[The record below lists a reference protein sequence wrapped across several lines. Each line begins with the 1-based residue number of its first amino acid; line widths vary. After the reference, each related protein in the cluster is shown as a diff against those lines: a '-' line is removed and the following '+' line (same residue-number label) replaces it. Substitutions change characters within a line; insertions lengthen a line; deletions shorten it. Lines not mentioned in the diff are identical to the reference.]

1 MKLFIAEK
9 PELGRAIAE
18 GLDGNYKS
26 GEGYIQKGDNI
37 VTWAFGHILEL
48 AKPEEYDEKYKLWKL
63 EDLPLPIKEFKY
75 LPKKE
80 SKKQLKIICDLIHS
94 DKITS
99 IVNCGDADDEG
110 QILVDEIIQYSKT
123 SKPVFRVLINDLT
136 PKAVKE
142 EIAKIK
148 PNADFKGMSERGF
161 ARSQADWIVG
171 INLTRAYTIMA
182 RKNGYEGILSVGRVQ
197 TPILALIV
205 NRDKEFENFKSIN
218 YYSLLGDFNI
228 NNNTI
233 KARLK
238 TEDKILDENLAKEI
252 KESCENQNAK
262 INLKIENKKEYPP
275 LPYNLLVLQA
285 ECAKLFGFSPDK
297 TLEITQILREK
308 HKAITY
314 NRSDCQYLPETMF
327 EQAPNILNIIKE
339 NLNSNDEIQ
348 ALIDSSD
355 LTIKSKA
362 FNDANISAHYGI
374 IPTQNKISSQLTQDE
389 LVVYNL
395 IAKRFIIQ
403 FFHPREYQT
412 TTINLEVNQRIFT
425 ATQNKTTKSGFRSLW
440 QNIDSEEEQEN
451 NENDINDLSILK
463 NGDIAKCSLIQIEKK
478 QTKPRPYYTMTT
490 LLKDLNSVAKYV
502 SDERIKKLL
511 IEKDKDKKG
520 ESGGIGTPA
529 TRSNHIKTLIEREYI
544 EVSKDKKQIIK
555 STKKGRDLIKLSPKS
570 LITPDMT
577 ALWFEQQKMIE
588 ISELRR
594 EQFLEEITKE
604 VISEIQR
611 IDKNQEFKILD
622 NENKP
627 KIQCPQCNKGFLTKR
642 KGKYGNFWGCSEF
655 KQGCKAIYPDNKGTP
670 NFETKQASND
680 TTHKC
685 PQCNKG
691 FLQRI
696 KSKNGNSWWWG
707 CSEFKQGCKAIYPDN
722 KGTPNFETKQ
732 ASNDTTHKCPQ
743 CNKGFLQRIKS
754 KNGNSWWWG
763 CSEFKQG
770 CKAMYYDDNGKPKII
785 NV

>member
-1 MKLFIAEK
+1 MRLFIAEK

-110 QILVDEIIQYSKT
+110 QILVDEIVQYSKT

-182 RKNGYEGILSVGRVQ
+182 RKNGYEDVLSVGRVQ

-205 NRDKEFENFKSIN
+205 NRDKEFENFKSID
-218 YYSLLGDFNI
+218 YFSLLGDFNI

-252 KESCENQNAK
+252 KKSCENQNAK

-297 TLEITQILREK
+297 TLEITQNLREK

-348 ALIDSSD
+348 ALIASSD

-412 TTINLEVNQRIFT
+412 NTINLEVNQRIFT

-440 QNIDSEEEQEN
+440 QNVDSEEEQEN

-463 NGDIAKCSLIQIEKK
+463 NGDIAKCSLMQIEKK

-707 CSEFKQGCKAIYPDN
+707 CSEFKQGCKA
-722 KGTPNFETKQ
+722 
-732 ASNDTTHKCPQ
+732 
-743 CNKGFLQRIKS
+743 
-754 KNGNSWWWG
+754 
-763 CSEFKQG
+763 
-770 CKAMYYDDNGKPKII
+770 MYYDDNGKPKII

>member
-1 MKLFIAEK
+1 MRLFIAEK

-110 QILVDEIIQYSKT
+110 QILVDEIVQYSKT

-182 RKNGYEGILSVGRVQ
+182 RKNGYEGVLSVGRVQ

-205 NRDKEFENFKSIN
+205 NRDKEFENFKSID
-218 YYSLLGDFNI
+218 YFSLLGDFNI

-252 KESCENQNAK
+252 KKSCENQNAK

-297 TLEITQILREK
+297 TLEITQNLREK

-348 ALIDSSD
+348 ALIASSD

-412 TTINLEVNQRIFT
+412 NTINLEVNQRIFT

-707 CSEFKQGCKAIYPDN
+707 CSEFKQGCKA
-722 KGTPNFETKQ
+722 
-732 ASNDTTHKCPQ
+732 
-743 CNKGFLQRIKS
+743 
-754 KNGNSWWWG
+754 
-763 CSEFKQG
+763 
-770 CKAMYYDDNGKPKII
+770 MYYD
-785 NV
+785 

>member
-1 MKLFIAEK
+1 MRLFIAEK

-182 RKNGYEGILSVGRVQ
+182 RKNGYEGVLSVGRVQ
-197 TPILALIV
+197 TPILSLIV
-205 NRDKEFENFKSIN
+205 NRDKEFENFKSID

-297 TLEITQILREK
+297 TLEITQNLREK

-348 ALIDSSD
+348 ALIASSD

-412 TTINLEVNQRIFT
+412 NTINLEVNQRIFT

-440 QNIDSEEEQEN
+440 QNVDSEEEQEN

-490 LLKDLNSVAKYV
+490 LLKDLNSVTKYV

-511 IEKDKDKKG
+511 MEKDKDKKG

-627 KIQCPQCNKGFLTKR
+627 KIQCPQCNKGFL
-642 KGKYGNFWGCSEF
+642 
-655 KQGCKAIYPDNKGTP
+655 
-670 NFETKQASND
+670 
-680 TTHKC
+680 
-685 PQCNKG
+685 
-691 FLQRI
+691 
-696 KSKNGNSWWWG
+696 
-707 CSEFKQGCKAIYPDN
+707 
-722 KGTPNFETKQ
+722 
-732 ASNDTTHKCPQ
+732 
-743 CNKGFLQRIKS
+743 QRIKS

-770 CKAMYYDDNGKPKII
+770 CKAMYYDNNNGKPKII

>member
-1 MKLFIAEK
+1 MRLFIAEK

-463 NGDIAKCSLIQIEKK
+463 NGDIAKCSLIQIKKK

-707 CSEFKQGCKAIYPDN
+707 CSEFKQGCKA
-722 KGTPNFETKQ
+722 
-732 ASNDTTHKCPQ
+732 
-743 CNKGFLQRIKS
+743 
-754 KNGNSWWWG
+754 
-763 CSEFKQG
+763 
-770 CKAMYYDDNGKPKII
+770 MY
-785 NV
+785 

>member
-1 MKLFIAEK
+1 MRLFIAEK

-197 TPILALIV
+197 TPILSLIV

-348 ALIDSSD
+348 ALIASSD

-440 QNIDSEEEQEN
+440 QNVDSEEEQEN

-511 IEKDKDKKG
+511 MEKDKDKKG

-627 KIQCPQCNKGFLTKR
+627 KIQCPQCNKGFL
-642 KGKYGNFWGCSEF
+642 
-655 KQGCKAIYPDNKGTP
+655 
-670 NFETKQASND
+670 
-680 TTHKC
+680 
-685 PQCNKG
+685 
-691 FLQRI
+691 
-696 KSKNGNSWWWG
+696 
-707 CSEFKQGCKAIYPDN
+707 
-722 KGTPNFETKQ
+722 
-732 ASNDTTHKCPQ
+732 
-743 CNKGFLQRIKS
+743 QRIKS

-770 CKAMYYDDNGKPKII
+770 CKAMYYDNNRKPK
-785 NV
+785 

>member
-627 KIQCPQCNKGFLTKR
+627 KIQCPQCNKGFL
-642 KGKYGNFWGCSEF
+642 
-655 KQGCKAIYPDNKGTP
+655 
-670 NFETKQASND
+670 
-680 TTHKC
+680 
-685 PQCNKG
+685 
-691 FLQRI
+691 QRI

-707 CSEFKQGCKAIYPDN
+707 CSEF
-722 KGTPNFETKQ
+722 
-732 ASNDTTHKCPQ
+732 
-743 CNKGFLQRIKS
+743 
-754 KNGNSWWWG
+754 
-763 CSEFKQG
+763 
-770 CKAMYYDDNGKPKII
+770 
-785 NV
+785 

>member
-182 RKNGYEGILSVGRVQ
+182 RKNGYEGVLSVGRVQ
-197 TPILALIV
+197 TPILSLIV
-205 NRDKEFENFKSIN
+205 NRDKEFENFKSID

-348 ALIDSSD
+348 ALIASSD

-440 QNIDSEEEQEN
+440 QNVDSEEEQEN

-511 IEKDKDKKG
+511 MEKDKDKKG

-627 KIQCPQCNKGFLTKR
+627 KIQCPQCNKGFL
-642 KGKYGNFWGCSEF
+642 
-655 KQGCKAIYPDNKGTP
+655 
-670 NFETKQASND
+670 
-680 TTHKC
+680 
-685 PQCNKG
+685 
-691 FLQRI
+691 
-696 KSKNGNSWWWG
+696 
-707 CSEFKQGCKAIYPDN
+707 
-722 KGTPNFETKQ
+722 
-732 ASNDTTHKCPQ
+732 
-743 CNKGFLQRIKS
+743 QRIKS

>member
-1 MKLFIAEK
+1 MRLFIAEK
-9 PELGRAIAE
+9 PELGKAIAE

-297 TLEITQILREK
+297 TLEITQNLREK

-348 ALIDSSD
+348 ALIASSD

-611 IDKNQEFKILD
+611 IDKNQ
-622 NENKP
+622 
-627 KIQCPQCNKGFLTKR
+627 
-642 KGKYGNFWGCSEF
+642 
-655 KQGCKAIYPDNKGTP
+655 
-670 NFETKQASND
+670 
-680 TTHKC
+680 
-685 PQCNKG
+685 
-691 FLQRI
+691 
-696 KSKNGNSWWWG
+696 
-707 CSEFKQGCKAIYPDN
+707 
-722 KGTPNFETKQ
+722 
-732 ASNDTTHKCPQ
+732 
-743 CNKGFLQRIKS
+743 
-754 KNGNSWWWG
+754 
-763 CSEFKQG
+763 
-770 CKAMYYDDNGKPKII
+770 
-785 NV
+785 

>member
-1 MKLFIAEK
+1 MRLFIAEK

-48 AKPEEYDEKYKLWKL
+48 AKPAEYDEKYKLWKF

-110 QILVDEIIQYSKT
+110 QILVDEIVQYSKT

-182 RKNGYEGILSVGRVQ
+182 RKNGYEGVLSVGRVQ

-205 NRDKEFENFKSIN
+205 NRDKEFENFKSID
-218 YYSLLGDFNI
+218 YFSLLGDFNI

-252 KESCENQNAK
+252 KKSCENQNAK

-297 TLEITQILREK
+297 TLEITQNLREK

-348 ALIDSSD
+348 ALIASSD

-440 QNIDSEEEQEN
+440 QNVDSEEEQEN

-511 IEKDKDKKG
+511 MEKDKDKKG

-642 KGKYGNFWGCSEF
+642 KGKYGNFWGCSE
-655 KQGCKAIYPDNKGTP
+655 YM
-670 NFETKQASND
+670 E
-680 TTHKC
+680 
-685 PQCNKG
+685 
-691 FLQRI
+691 
-696 KSKNGNSWWWG
+696 
-707 CSEFKQGCKAIYPDN
+707 GCKAIYPDN

>member
-1 MKLFIAEK
+1 MRLFIAEK

-110 QILVDEIIQYSKT
+110 QILVDEIVQYSKT

-182 RKNGYEGILSVGRVQ
+182 RKNGYEGVLSVGRVQ

-205 NRDKEFENFKSIN
+205 NRDKEFENFKSID
-218 YYSLLGDFNI
+218 YFSLLGDFNI

-252 KESCENQNAK
+252 KKSCENQNAK

-297 TLEITQILREK
+297 TLEITQNLREK

-348 ALIDSSD
+348 ALIASSD

-440 QNIDSEEEQEN
+440 QNVDSEEEQEN

-707 CSEFKQGCKAIYPDN
+707 CSEFKQGCKA
-722 KGTPNFETKQ
+722 
-732 ASNDTTHKCPQ
+732 
-743 CNKGFLQRIKS
+743 
-754 KNGNSWWWG
+754 
-763 CSEFKQG
+763 
-770 CKAMYYDDNGKPKII
+770 MYYDDNGKPKII

>member
-1 MKLFIAEK
+1 MRLFIAEK
-9 PELGRAIAE
+9 PELGKAIAE

-297 TLEITQILREK
+297 TLEITQNLREK

-348 ALIDSSD
+348 ALIASSD

-627 KIQCPQCNKGFLTKR
+627 KIQCPQCNKGFL
-642 KGKYGNFWGCSEF
+642 
-655 KQGCKAIYPDNKGTP
+655 
-670 NFETKQASND
+670 
-680 TTHKC
+680 
-685 PQCNKG
+685 
-691 FLQRI
+691 
-696 KSKNGNSWWWG
+696 
-707 CSEFKQGCKAIYPDN
+707 
-722 KGTPNFETKQ
+722 
-732 ASNDTTHKCPQ
+732 
-743 CNKGFLQRIKS
+743 QRIKS

>member
-1 MKLFIAEK
+1 
-9 PELGRAIAE
+9 
-18 GLDGNYKS
+18 
-26 GEGYIQKGDNI
+26 I

-197 TPILALIV
+197 TPILSLIV

-348 ALIDSSD
+348 ALIASSD

-440 QNIDSEEEQEN
+440 QNVDSEEEQEN

-511 IEKDKDKKG
+511 MEKDKDKKG

-627 KIQCPQCNKGFLTKR
+627 KIQCPQCNKGFL
-642 KGKYGNFWGCSEF
+642 
-655 KQGCKAIYPDNKGTP
+655 
-670 NFETKQASND
+670 
-680 TTHKC
+680 
-685 PQCNKG
+685 
-691 FLQRI
+691 
-696 KSKNGNSWWWG
+696 
-707 CSEFKQGCKAIYPDN
+707 
-722 KGTPNFETKQ
+722 
-732 ASNDTTHKCPQ
+732 
-743 CNKGFLQRIKS
+743 QRIKS

-770 CKAMYYDDNGKPKII
+770 CKAMYYDN
-785 NV
+785 

>member
-1 MKLFIAEK
+1 MRLFIAEK

-110 QILVDEIIQYSKT
+110 QILVDEIIQHSKT

-182 RKNGYEGILSVGRVQ
+182 RKNGYEGVLSVGRVQ
-197 TPILALIV
+197 TPILSLIV
-205 NRDKEFENFKSIN
+205 NRDKEFENFKSID

-297 TLEITQILREK
+297 TLEITQNLREK

-348 ALIDSSD
+348 ALIASSD

-627 KIQCPQCNKGFLTKR
+627 KIQCPQCNKGFL
-642 KGKYGNFWGCSEF
+642 
-655 KQGCKAIYPDNKGTP
+655 
-670 NFETKQASND
+670 
-680 TTHKC
+680 
-685 PQCNKG
+685 
-691 FLQRI
+691 
-696 KSKNGNSWWWG
+696 
-707 CSEFKQGCKAIYPDN
+707 
-722 KGTPNFETKQ
+722 
-732 ASNDTTHKCPQ
+732 
-743 CNKGFLQRIKS
+743 QRIKS

-770 CKAMYYDDNGKPKII
+770 CKAMYYDDNGKPK
-785 NV
+785 

>member
-1 MKLFIAEK
+1 MRLFIAEK

-627 KIQCPQCNKGFLTKR
+627 KIQCPQCNKGFL
-642 KGKYGNFWGCSEF
+642 
-655 KQGCKAIYPDNKGTP
+655 
-670 NFETKQASND
+670 
-680 TTHKC
+680 
-685 PQCNKG
+685 
-691 FLQRI
+691 
-696 KSKNGNSWWWG
+696 
-707 CSEFKQGCKAIYPDN
+707 
-722 KGTPNFETKQ
+722 
-732 ASNDTTHKCPQ
+732 
-743 CNKGFLQRIKS
+743 QRIKS

-770 CKAMYYDDNGKPKII
+770 CKAMYYDNNNGKPKII

>member
-348 ALIDSSD
+348 ALIASSD

-627 KIQCPQCNKGFLTKR
+627 KI
-642 KGKYGNFWGCSEF
+642 
-655 KQGCKAIYPDNKGTP
+655 
-670 NFETKQASND
+670 
-680 TTHKC
+680 
-685 PQCNKG
+685 
-691 FLQRI
+691 
-696 KSKNGNSWWWG
+696 
-707 CSEFKQGCKAIYPDN
+707 
-722 KGTPNFETKQ
+722 
-732 ASNDTTHKCPQ
+732 
-743 CNKGFLQRIKS
+743 
-754 KNGNSWWWG
+754 
-763 CSEFKQG
+763 
-770 CKAMYYDDNGKPKII
+770 
-785 NV
+785 

>member
-1 MKLFIAEK
+1 MRLFIAEK

-148 PNADFKGMSERGF
+148 SNADFKGMSERGF

-182 RKNGYEGILSVGRVQ
+182 RKNGYEGVLSVGRVQ

-205 NRDKEFENFKSIN
+205 NRDKEFENFKSID
-218 YYSLLGDFNI
+218 YFSLLGDFNI

-252 KESCENQNAK
+252 KKSCENQNAK

-297 TLEITQILREK
+297 TLEITQNLREK

-348 ALIDSSD
+348 ALIASSD

-440 QNIDSEEEQEN
+440 QNVDSEEEQEN

-463 NGDIAKCSLIQIEKK
+463 NGDIAKCSLIEIEKK

-511 IEKDKDKKG
+511 MEKDKDKKG

-642 KGKYGNFWGCSEF
+642 KGKYGNFWGCSEYME
-655 KQGCKAIYPDNKGTP
+655 GCKAIYPDNKGTP

-680 TTHKC
+680 TT
-685 PQCNKG
+685 
-691 FLQRI
+691 
-696 KSKNGNSWWWG
+696 
-707 CSEFKQGCKAIYPDN
+707 Y
-722 KGTPNFETKQ
+722 
-732 ASNDTTHKCPQ
+732 KCPQ

>member
-238 TEDKILDENLAKEI
+238 TEDENLAKEI

-707 CSEFKQGCKAIYPDN
+707 CSEFKQGCKA
-722 KGTPNFETKQ
+722 
-732 ASNDTTHKCPQ
+732 
-743 CNKGFLQRIKS
+743 
-754 KNGNSWWWG
+754 
-763 CSEFKQG
+763 
-770 CKAMYYDDNGKPKII
+770 
-785 NV
+785 

>member
-1 MKLFIAEK
+1 MRLFIAEK

-197 TPILALIV
+197 TPILSLIV
-205 NRDKEFENFKSIN
+205 NRDKKFENFKSIN

-348 ALIDSSD
+348 ALIASSD

-511 IEKDKDKKG
+511 MEKDKDKKG

-642 KGKYGNFWGCSEF
+642 KGKYGNFWGCSE
-655 KQGCKAIYPDNKGTP
+655 YM
-670 NFETKQASND
+670 E
-680 TTHKC
+680 
-685 PQCNKG
+685 
-691 FLQRI
+691 
-696 KSKNGNSWWWG
+696 
-707 CSEFKQGCKAIYPDN
+707 GCKAIYPDN

-770 CKAMYYDDNGKPKII
+770 CKAMYYDNNRKPKII

>member
-1 MKLFIAEK
+1 MRLFIAEK

-197 TPILALIV
+197 TPILSLIV

-348 ALIDSSD
+348 ALIASSD

-440 QNIDSEEEQEN
+440 QNVDSEEEQEN

-511 IEKDKDKKG
+511 MEKDKDKKG

-627 KIQCPQCNKGFLTKR
+627 KIQCPQCNKGFL
-642 KGKYGNFWGCSEF
+642 
-655 KQGCKAIYPDNKGTP
+655 
-670 NFETKQASND
+670 
-680 TTHKC
+680 
-685 PQCNKG
+685 
-691 FLQRI
+691 QRI

-707 CSEFKQGCKAIYPDN
+707 CSEFK
-722 KGTPNFETKQ
+722 
-732 ASNDTTHKCPQ
+732 
-743 CNKGFLQRIKS
+743 
-754 KNGNSWWWG
+754 
-763 CSEFKQG
+763 
-770 CKAMYYDDNGKPKII
+770 
-785 NV
+785 

>member
-1 MKLFIAEK
+1 MRLFIAEK

-182 RKNGYEGILSVGRVQ
+182 RKNGYEGVLSVGRVQ
-197 TPILALIV
+197 TPILSLIV
-205 NRDKEFENFKSIN
+205 NRDKEFENFKSID

-297 TLEITQILREK
+297 TLEITQNLREK

-348 ALIDSSD
+348 ALIASSD

-412 TTINLEVNQRIFT
+412 STINLEVNQRIFT

-440 QNIDSEEEQEN
+440 QNVDSEEEQEN

-511 IEKDKDKKG
+511 MEKDKDKKG

-555 STKKGRDLIKLSPKS
+555 STKKGRDLIKLS
-570 LITPDMT
+570 
-577 ALWFEQQKMIE
+577 
-588 ISELRR
+588 
-594 EQFLEEITKE
+594 
-604 VISEIQR
+604 
-611 IDKNQEFKILD
+611 
-622 NENKP
+622 
-627 KIQCPQCNKGFLTKR
+627 
-642 KGKYGNFWGCSEF
+642 
-655 KQGCKAIYPDNKGTP
+655 
-670 NFETKQASND
+670 
-680 TTHKC
+680 
-685 PQCNKG
+685 
-691 FLQRI
+691 
-696 KSKNGNSWWWG
+696 
-707 CSEFKQGCKAIYPDN
+707 
-722 KGTPNFETKQ
+722 
-732 ASNDTTHKCPQ
+732 
-743 CNKGFLQRIKS
+743 
-754 KNGNSWWWG
+754 
-763 CSEFKQG
+763 
-770 CKAMYYDDNGKPKII
+770 
-785 NV
+785 

>member
-1 MKLFIAEK
+1 MRLFIAEK

-110 QILVDEIIQYSKT
+110 QILVDEIVQYSKT

-182 RKNGYEGILSVGRVQ
+182 RKNGYEGVLSVGRVQ
-197 TPILALIV
+197 TPILSLIV
-205 NRDKEFENFKSIN
+205 NRDKEFENFKSID
-218 YYSLLGDFNI
+218 YYSLLGDFKI

-297 TLEITQILREK
+297 TLEITQNLREK

-348 ALIDSSD
+348 ALIASSD

-627 KIQCPQCNKGFLTKR
+627 KIQCPQCNKGFL
-642 KGKYGNFWGCSEF
+642 
-655 KQGCKAIYPDNKGTP
+655 
-670 NFETKQASND
+670 
-680 TTHKC
+680 
-685 PQCNKG
+685 
-691 FLQRI
+691 
-696 KSKNGNSWWWG
+696 
-707 CSEFKQGCKAIYPDN
+707 
-722 KGTPNFETKQ
+722 
-732 ASNDTTHKCPQ
+732 
-743 CNKGFLQRIKS
+743 QRIKS

-770 CKAMYYDDNGKPKII
+770 CKAMYYDDN
-785 NV
+785 

>member
-182 RKNGYEGILSVGRVQ
+182 RKNGYEGVLSVGRVQ
-197 TPILALIV
+197 TPILSLIV
-205 NRDKEFENFKSIN
+205 NRDKEFENFKSID

-348 ALIDSSD
+348 ALIASSD

-440 QNIDSEEEQEN
+440 QNVDSEEEQEN

-511 IEKDKDKKG
+511 MEKDKDKKG

-627 KIQCPQCNKGFLTKR
+627 KIQCPQCNKGFL
-642 KGKYGNFWGCSEF
+642 
-655 KQGCKAIYPDNKGTP
+655 
-670 NFETKQASND
+670 
-680 TTHKC
+680 
-685 PQCNKG
+685 
-691 FLQRI
+691 
-696 KSKNGNSWWWG
+696 
-707 CSEFKQGCKAIYPDN
+707 
-722 KGTPNFETKQ
+722 
-732 ASNDTTHKCPQ
+732 
-743 CNKGFLQRIKS
+743 QRIKS

-770 CKAMYYDDNGKPKII
+770 CKAMYYDDN
-785 NV
+785 

>member
-1 MKLFIAEK
+1 MRLFIAEK

-110 QILVDEIIQYSKT
+110 QILVDEIIQHSKT

-182 RKNGYEGILSVGRVQ
+182 RKNGYEGVLSVGRVQ
-197 TPILALIV
+197 TPILSLIV
-205 NRDKEFENFKSIN
+205 NRDKEFENFKSID

-297 TLEITQILREK
+297 TLEITQNLREK

-348 ALIDSSD
+348 ALIASSD

-412 TTINLEVNQRIFT
+412 NTINLEVNQRIFT

-440 QNIDSEEEQEN
+440 QNVDSEEEQEN

-511 IEKDKDKKG
+511 MEKDKDKKG

-627 KIQCPQCNKGFLTKR
+627 KI
-642 KGKYGNFWGCSEF
+642 
-655 KQGCKAIYPDNKGTP
+655 
-670 NFETKQASND
+670 
-680 TTHKC
+680 
-685 PQCNKG
+685 
-691 FLQRI
+691 
-696 KSKNGNSWWWG
+696 
-707 CSEFKQGCKAIYPDN
+707 
-722 KGTPNFETKQ
+722 
-732 ASNDTTHKCPQ
+732 
-743 CNKGFLQRIKS
+743 
-754 KNGNSWWWG
+754 
-763 CSEFKQG
+763 
-770 CKAMYYDDNGKPKII
+770 
-785 NV
+785 

>member
-1 MKLFIAEK
+1 MRLFIAEK
-9 PELGRAIAE
+9 PELGKAIAE

-136 PKAVKE
+136 PKTVKE

-297 TLEITQILREK
+297 TLEITQNLREK

-348 ALIDSSD
+348 ALIASSD

-627 KIQCPQCNKGFLTKR
+627 KIQCPQCNKGFL
-642 KGKYGNFWGCSEF
+642 
-655 KQGCKAIYPDNKGTP
+655 
-670 NFETKQASND
+670 
-680 TTHKC
+680 
-685 PQCNKG
+685 
-691 FLQRI
+691 
-696 KSKNGNSWWWG
+696 
-707 CSEFKQGCKAIYPDN
+707 
-722 KGTPNFETKQ
+722 
-732 ASNDTTHKCPQ
+732 
-743 CNKGFLQRIKS
+743 QRIKS

-770 CKAMYYDDNGKPKII
+770 CKAMYYDDNGKP
-785 NV
+785 

>member
-1 MKLFIAEK
+1 MRLFIAEK
-9 PELGRAIAE
+9 PELGKAIAE

-297 TLEITQILREK
+297 TLEITQNLREK

-348 ALIDSSD
+348 ALIASSD

-529 TRSNHIKTLIEREYI
+529 TRSNHIKTLIERE
-544 EVSKDKKQIIK
+544 
-555 STKKGRDLIKLSPKS
+555 
-570 LITPDMT
+570 
-577 ALWFEQQKMIE
+577 
-588 ISELRR
+588 
-594 EQFLEEITKE
+594 
-604 VISEIQR
+604 
-611 IDKNQEFKILD
+611 
-622 NENKP
+622 
-627 KIQCPQCNKGFLTKR
+627 
-642 KGKYGNFWGCSEF
+642 
-655 KQGCKAIYPDNKGTP
+655 
-670 NFETKQASND
+670 
-680 TTHKC
+680 
-685 PQCNKG
+685 
-691 FLQRI
+691 
-696 KSKNGNSWWWG
+696 
-707 CSEFKQGCKAIYPDN
+707 
-722 KGTPNFETKQ
+722 
-732 ASNDTTHKCPQ
+732 
-743 CNKGFLQRIKS
+743 
-754 KNGNSWWWG
+754 
-763 CSEFKQG
+763 
-770 CKAMYYDDNGKPKII
+770 
-785 NV
+785 

>member
-1 MKLFIAEK
+1 MRLFIAEK

-148 PNADFKGMSERGF
+148 SNADFKGMSERGF

-182 RKNGYEGILSVGRVQ
+182 RKNGYEGVLSVGRVQ

-205 NRDKEFENFKSIN
+205 NRDKEFENFKSID
-218 YYSLLGDFNI
+218 YFSLLGDFNI

-252 KESCENQNAK
+252 KKSCENQNAK

-297 TLEITQILREK
+297 TLEITQNLREK

-348 ALIDSSD
+348 ALIASSD

-440 QNIDSEEEQEN
+440 QNVDSEEEQEN

-463 NGDIAKCSLIQIEKK
+463 NGNIAKCSLIEIEKK

-511 IEKDKDKKG
+511 MEKDKDKKG

-642 KGKYGNFWGCSEF
+642 KGKYGNFWGCSE
-655 KQGCKAIYPDNKGTP
+655 YM
-670 NFETKQASND
+670 E
-680 TTHKC
+680 
-685 PQCNKG
+685 
-691 FLQRI
+691 
-696 KSKNGNSWWWG
+696 
-707 CSEFKQGCKAIYPDN
+707 GCKAIYPDN

>member
-1 MKLFIAEK
+1 MRLFIAEK

-182 RKNGYEGILSVGRVQ
+182 RKNGYEGVLSVGRVQ
-197 TPILALIV
+197 TPILSLIV
-205 NRDKEFENFKSIN
+205 NRDKEFENFKSID

-238 TEDKILDENLAKEI
+238 TEDKILNENLAKEI

-297 TLEITQILREK
+297 TLEITQNLREK

-327 EQAPNILNIIKE
+327 KQAPNILNIIKE

-348 ALIDSSD
+348 ALIASSD

-412 TTINLEVNQRIFT
+412 STINLEVNQRIFT

-440 QNIDSEEEQEN
+440 QNVDSEEEQEN

-511 IEKDKDKKG
+511 MEKDKDKKG

-627 KIQCPQCNKGFLTKR
+627 KIQCPQCNKGFL
-642 KGKYGNFWGCSEF
+642 
-655 KQGCKAIYPDNKGTP
+655 
-670 NFETKQASND
+670 
-680 TTHKC
+680 
-685 PQCNKG
+685 
-691 FLQRI
+691 
-696 KSKNGNSWWWG
+696 
-707 CSEFKQGCKAIYPDN
+707 
-722 KGTPNFETKQ
+722 
-732 ASNDTTHKCPQ
+732 
-743 CNKGFLQRIKS
+743 QRIKS

-770 CKAMYYDDNGKPKII
+770 CKAMYYDNNRKPKII

>member
-1 MKLFIAEK
+1 MRLFIAEK

-197 TPILALIV
+197 TPILSLIV

-348 ALIDSSD
+348 ALIASSD

-440 QNIDSEEEQEN
+440 QNVDSEEEQEN

-511 IEKDKDKKG
+511 MEKDKDKKG

-627 KIQCPQCNKGFLTKR
+627 KIQCPQCNKGFL
-642 KGKYGNFWGCSEF
+642 
-655 KQGCKAIYPDNKGTP
+655 
-670 NFETKQASND
+670 
-680 TTHKC
+680 
-685 PQCNKG
+685 
-691 FLQRI
+691 
-696 KSKNGNSWWWG
+696 
-707 CSEFKQGCKAIYPDN
+707 
-722 KGTPNFETKQ
+722 
-732 ASNDTTHKCPQ
+732 
-743 CNKGFLQRIKS
+743 QRIKS

-770 CKAMYYDDNGKPKII
+770 CKAMYYDNNRKPKII

>member
-1 MKLFIAEK
+1 MRLFIAEK

-182 RKNGYEGILSVGRVQ
+182 RKNGYEGVLSVGRVQ

-205 NRDKEFENFKSIN
+205 NRDKEFENFKSID
-218 YYSLLGDFNI
+218 YFSLLGDFNI

-252 KESCENQNAK
+252 KKSCENQNAK

-297 TLEITQILREK
+297 TLEITQNLREK

-348 ALIDSSD
+348 ALIASSD

-707 CSEFKQGCKAIYPDN
+707 CSEFKQGCKA
-722 KGTPNFETKQ
+722 
-732 ASNDTTHKCPQ
+732 
-743 CNKGFLQRIKS
+743 
-754 KNGNSWWWG
+754 
-763 CSEFKQG
+763 
-770 CKAMYYDDNGKPKII
+770 MYYDDNGKPKII
-785 NV
+785 N

>member
-1 MKLFIAEK
+1 MRLFIAEK

-197 TPILALIV
+197 TPILSLIV
-205 NRDKEFENFKSIN
+205 NRDKKFENFKSIN

-348 ALIDSSD
+348 ALIASSD

-440 QNIDSEEEQEN
+440 QNVDSEEEQEN

-511 IEKDKDKKG
+511 MEKDKDKKG

-642 KGKYGNFWGCSEF
+642 KGKYGNFWGCSE
-655 KQGCKAIYPDNKGTP
+655 YM
-670 NFETKQASND
+670 E
-680 TTHKC
+680 
-685 PQCNKG
+685 
-691 FLQRI
+691 
-696 KSKNGNSWWWG
+696 
-707 CSEFKQGCKAIYPDN
+707 GCKAIYPDN

-770 CKAMYYDDNGKPKII
+770 CKAMYYDNNNGKPKII

>member
-611 IDKNQEFKILD
+611 I
-622 NENKP
+622 
-627 KIQCPQCNKGFLTKR
+627 
-642 KGKYGNFWGCSEF
+642 
-655 KQGCKAIYPDNKGTP
+655 
-670 NFETKQASND
+670 
-680 TTHKC
+680 
-685 PQCNKG
+685 
-691 FLQRI
+691 
-696 KSKNGNSWWWG
+696 
-707 CSEFKQGCKAIYPDN
+707 
-722 KGTPNFETKQ
+722 
-732 ASNDTTHKCPQ
+732 
-743 CNKGFLQRIKS
+743 
-754 KNGNSWWWG
+754 
-763 CSEFKQG
+763 
-770 CKAMYYDDNGKPKII
+770 
-785 NV
+785 

>member
-1 MKLFIAEK
+1 MRLFIAEK
-9 PELGRAIAE
+9 PELGKAIAE

-182 RKNGYEGILSVGRVQ
+182 RKNGYEGVLSVGRVQ
-197 TPILALIV
+197 TPILSLIV
-205 NRDKEFENFKSIN
+205 NRDKEFENFKSID

-297 TLEITQILREK
+297 TLEITQNLREK

-348 ALIDSSD
+348 ALIASSD

-627 KIQCPQCNKGFLTKR
+627 KIQCPQCNKGFL
-642 KGKYGNFWGCSEF
+642 
-655 KQGCKAIYPDNKGTP
+655 
-670 NFETKQASND
+670 
-680 TTHKC
+680 
-685 PQCNKG
+685 
-691 FLQRI
+691 
-696 KSKNGNSWWWG
+696 
-707 CSEFKQGCKAIYPDN
+707 
-722 KGTPNFETKQ
+722 
-732 ASNDTTHKCPQ
+732 
-743 CNKGFLQRIKS
+743 QRIKS

>member
-1 MKLFIAEK
+1 
-9 PELGRAIAE
+9 
-18 GLDGNYKS
+18 
-26 GEGYIQKGDNI
+26 
-37 VTWAFGHILEL
+37 
-48 AKPEEYDEKYKLWKL
+48 
-63 EDLPLPIKEFKY
+63 
-75 LPKKE
+75 

-297 TLEITQILREK
+297 TLEITQNLREK

-348 ALIDSSD
+348 ALIASSD

-627 KIQCPQCNKGFLTKR
+627 KIQCPQCNKGFL
-642 KGKYGNFWGCSEF
+642 
-655 KQGCKAIYPDNKGTP
+655 
-670 NFETKQASND
+670 
-680 TTHKC
+680 
-685 PQCNKG
+685 
-691 FLQRI
+691 
-696 KSKNGNSWWWG
+696 
-707 CSEFKQGCKAIYPDN
+707 
-722 KGTPNFETKQ
+722 
-732 ASNDTTHKCPQ
+732 
-743 CNKGFLQRIKS
+743 QRIKS

>member
-1 MKLFIAEK
+1 MRLFIAEK

-161 ARSQADWIVG
+161 ARSQADWIVV

-197 TPILALIV
+197 TPILSLIV

-348 ALIDSSD
+348 ALIASSD

-440 QNIDSEEEQEN
+440 QNVDSEEEQEN

-511 IEKDKDKKG
+511 MEKDKDKKG

-627 KIQCPQCNKGFLTKR
+627 KIQCPQCNKGFL
-642 KGKYGNFWGCSEF
+642 
-655 KQGCKAIYPDNKGTP
+655 
-670 NFETKQASND
+670 
-680 TTHKC
+680 
-685 PQCNKG
+685 
-691 FLQRI
+691 
-696 KSKNGNSWWWG
+696 
-707 CSEFKQGCKAIYPDN
+707 
-722 KGTPNFETKQ
+722 
-732 ASNDTTHKCPQ
+732 
-743 CNKGFLQRIKS
+743 QRIKS

-770 CKAMYYDDNGKPKII
+770 CKAMYYDNNRKPKII

>member
-348 ALIDSSD
+348 ALIASSD

-611 IDKNQEFKILD
+611 IDKNQ
-622 NENKP
+622 
-627 KIQCPQCNKGFLTKR
+627 
-642 KGKYGNFWGCSEF
+642 
-655 KQGCKAIYPDNKGTP
+655 
-670 NFETKQASND
+670 
-680 TTHKC
+680 
-685 PQCNKG
+685 
-691 FLQRI
+691 
-696 KSKNGNSWWWG
+696 
-707 CSEFKQGCKAIYPDN
+707 
-722 KGTPNFETKQ
+722 
-732 ASNDTTHKCPQ
+732 
-743 CNKGFLQRIKS
+743 
-754 KNGNSWWWG
+754 
-763 CSEFKQG
+763 
-770 CKAMYYDDNGKPKII
+770 
-785 NV
+785 

>member
-182 RKNGYEGILSVGRVQ
+182 QKNGYEGILSVGRVQ

-627 KIQCPQCNKGFLTKR
+627 KIQCPQCNKGFL
-642 KGKYGNFWGCSEF
+642 
-655 KQGCKAIYPDNKGTP
+655 
-670 NFETKQASND
+670 
-680 TTHKC
+680 
-685 PQCNKG
+685 
-691 FLQRI
+691 
-696 KSKNGNSWWWG
+696 
-707 CSEFKQGCKAIYPDN
+707 
-722 KGTPNFETKQ
+722 
-732 ASNDTTHKCPQ
+732 
-743 CNKGFLQRIKS
+743 QRIKS

-770 CKAMYYDDNGKPKII
+770 CKAMYYDDNGKP
-785 NV
+785 

>member
-182 RKNGYEGILSVGRVQ
+182 RKNGYEGVLSVGRVQ
-197 TPILALIV
+197 TPILSLIV
-205 NRDKEFENFKSIN
+205 NRDKEFENFKSID

-348 ALIDSSD
+348 ALIASSD

-440 QNIDSEEEQEN
+440 QNVDSEEEQEN

-511 IEKDKDKKG
+511 MEKDKDKKG

-627 KIQCPQCNKGFLTKR
+627 KIQCPQCNKGFL
-642 KGKYGNFWGCSEF
+642 
-655 KQGCKAIYPDNKGTP
+655 
-670 NFETKQASND
+670 
-680 TTHKC
+680 
-685 PQCNKG
+685 
-691 FLQRI
+691 
-696 KSKNGNSWWWG
+696 
-707 CSEFKQGCKAIYPDN
+707 
-722 KGTPNFETKQ
+722 
-732 ASNDTTHKCPQ
+732 
-743 CNKGFLQRIKS
+743 QRIKS

-770 CKAMYYDDNGKPKII
+770 CKAMYYDDNGKP
-785 NV
+785 

>member
-1 MKLFIAEK
+1 MRLFIAEK
-9 PELGRAIAE
+9 PELGKAIAE

-297 TLEITQILREK
+297 TLEITQNLREK

-348 ALIDSSD
+348 ALIASSD

-451 NENDINDLSILK
+451 NENDINDLSNLK

-627 KIQCPQCNKGFLTKR
+627 KIQCPQCNKGFL
-642 KGKYGNFWGCSEF
+642 
-655 KQGCKAIYPDNKGTP
+655 
-670 NFETKQASND
+670 
-680 TTHKC
+680 
-685 PQCNKG
+685 
-691 FLQRI
+691 
-696 KSKNGNSWWWG
+696 
-707 CSEFKQGCKAIYPDN
+707 
-722 KGTPNFETKQ
+722 
-732 ASNDTTHKCPQ
+732 
-743 CNKGFLQRIKS
+743 QRIKS

>member
-1 MKLFIAEK
+1 MRLFIAEK

-197 TPILALIV
+197 TPILSLIV

-348 ALIDSSD
+348 ALIASSD

-440 QNIDSEEEQEN
+440 QNVDSEEEQEN

-511 IEKDKDKKG
+511 MEKDKDKKG

-627 KIQCPQCNKGFLTKR
+627 KIQCPQCNKGFL
-642 KGKYGNFWGCSEF
+642 
-655 KQGCKAIYPDNKGTP
+655 
-670 NFETKQASND
+670 
-680 TTHKC
+680 
-685 PQCNKG
+685 
-691 FLQRI
+691 
-696 KSKNGNSWWWG
+696 
-707 CSEFKQGCKAIYPDN
+707 
-722 KGTPNFETKQ
+722 
-732 ASNDTTHKCPQ
+732 
-743 CNKGFLQRIKS
+743 QRIKS

-770 CKAMYYDDNGKPKII
+770 CKAMYYDDNG
-785 NV
+785 